1 MNKADS
7 VKARVNLK
15 APIEINAE
23 LMTTLELHDKLQE
36 GYDDIEAGRVAD
48 ASGAFNLIREK
59 HSI

>member
-1 MNKADS
+1 LNKADS

>member
-1 MNKADS
+1 LNKADS

-36 GYDDIEAGRVAD
+36 GYDDIEAGRVTD

-59 HSI
+59 YSI

>member
-36 GYDDIEAGRVAD
+36 GYDDIEAGRVTD

-59 HSI
+59 YSI